1 MSRLNSTHIYMS
13 QKVYVPL
20 KLTLLSLLFLKY
32 FQKQCP
38 FYLHIVKQIIP
49 KHPNL

>member
-1 MSRLNSTHIYMS
+1 MCRLSNTHICMS

-20 KLTLLSLLFLKY
+20 TMMLLLLLILKH

-38 FYLHIVKQIIP
+38 FYLHMGKQNIP
-49 KHPNL
+49 EHPNL